1 MVGAAITALTARP
14 YPRFVAGTIALA
26 AIVAMAVPV
35 CASSLAC
42 TVTAT
47 AVIAIAV
54 DVAVAIDVAVA
65 VVIDVAVAVAIDVA
79 VAVAVDVAEDLHEAT
94 ANSLFCVPLSV
105 QLDDF
110 GVALWRRA
118 SGCLAR
124 KLDMG
129 YCRRTMTGQVATSF
143 LENKLS
149 MASLLKMIF
158 GGAGGAVILGSG

>member
-65 VVIDVAVAVAIDVA
+65 VVIDVAVAVAID
-79 VAVAVDVAEDLHEAT
+79 VAVDVAEDLHEAT

-158 GGAGGAVILGSG
+158 GGAGEEL